1 MASVH
6 SIVSATR
13 ISVMLTIFFRLF
25 HLQVYREEFL
35 SGSVSA
41 VDCSKFLSQF
51 VTDHH
56 KRLTHCDLSGLPVTD
71 SDVEQIF
78 YKHSRHITTIDISNC
93 TNLTSDTL
101 DHYNESLSKVT
112 DINKICRTVTL
123 ASTIYNRI
131 DSTEFLVHRVYD
143 QLKWGIINQPINQSE
158 NSPDVVSTDDID
170 ELYAQ
175 ASLHDDPT
183 LEQFYTQFKAAAET
197 NSVPRISLGETLD
210 DKVDCGDGT
219 YICYKHTQRWRLSKS
234 EKQFILEVRSWQAPP
249 LTSLILGD
257 SRSLIE
263 PNMEENT
270 LFDRFLSH
278 CCNLKKLV
286 TTHSPHDLT
295 KLSLLTS
302 SYLSYLDNLQ
312 YKLEYLDLSRCNSIG
327 SGVIF
332 ANLKNLKTL
341 ILYNVPKLDAALIS
355 ISKLRTLHYL
365 DISASNDHYGHGYKH
380 PEDQLQLLS
389 LGLPNLTH
397 LDISGTNLAGPRCEH
412 IRGLSNRYS
421 RPFEFLGLYNTSNE
435 AAYRP
440 NIPAIKIA
448 GDATEE
454 QILTACEAYYD
465 RVDLLKKTLNDLFQC
480 FRFENNFKDLNRAL
494 DIVLVAMS
502 RHLHEKQIQI
512 TASASLFYIVKSED
526 TRCPFNPKIRQ

>member
-1 MASVH
+1 MQVCNRLHVMSDTALMA
-6 SIVSATR
+6 ILL
-13 ISVMLTIFFRLF
+13 MLTYVYY
-25 HLQVYREEFL
+25 LQVYREQFR
-35 SGSVSA
+35 SGSVNTLG
-41 VDCSKFLSQF
+41 CGEFLSQF
-51 VTDHH
+51 VTDRH
-56 KRLTHCDLSGLPVTD
+56 KRLTQCDLSGLPVSD
-71 SDVEQIF
+71 SDLAQIF
-78 YKHSRHITTIDISNC
+78 YKHSKHITTLDISNC
-93 TNLTSDTL
+93 KNLSHNTL
-101 DHYNESLSKVT
+101 DHYNESLTKIT
-112 DINKICRTVTL
+112 DINKICRTISLWTDYKL
-123 ASTIYNRI
+123 GTSKLLFHQIYR
-131 DSTEFLVHRVYD
+131 

-170 ELYAQ
+170 ELYDQ
-175 ASLHDDPT
+175 ASLHDDFS
-183 LEQFYTQFKAAAET
+183 LEQFYTQFTSLTAGV
-197 NSVPRISLGETLD
+197 NSGETLD
-210 DKVDCGDGT
+210 DKIDCGDGT
-219 YICYKHTQRWRLSKS
+219 YICFKHTQRWKLSKTD
-234 EKQFILEVRSWQAPP
+234 KNFILEVRSWQSSP

-257 SRSLIE
+257 TRSLIR
-263 PNMEENT
+263 PNNDEST
-270 LFDRFLSH
+270 LYDRFLVH

-286 TTHSPHDLT
+286 THHWPYDLT
-295 KLSLLTS
+295 KLLAPSLLNS
-302 SYLSYLDNLQ
+302 SNMSYNLQ
-312 YKLEYLDLSRCNSIG
+312 YKLEYLDLSTCNSIG

-332 ANLKNLKTL
+332 QNLKNLKTL

-355 ISKLRTLHYL
+355 ISKLRTLHCL
-365 DISASNDHYGHGYKH
+365 DISASSDQFGHGYRH

-454 QILTACEAYYD
+454 QILTACEAYCD

-502 RHLHEKQIQI
+502 RHLNEKQIQI
-512 TASASLFYIVKSED
+512 TASACLFYIVKSED
-526 TRCPFNPKIRQ
+526 ARYPFNPKIRR